1 LISYKFKTALHYSR
15 KRLSIFQCVAQE
27 SQVESLV
34 NFVKYLKEAM
44 HRLDENA
51 LVIWYDSVTRKG
63 SLDWQNALNEE
74 NR

>member
-1 LISYKFKTALHYSR
+1 
-15 KRLSIFQCVAQE
+15 VAQE